1 MISTKGIT
9 LKFKKMIFYLSLIA
23 IMFLFFFVYY
33 KTKKTKSTNFEIS
46 FSVKFN
52 LLELEYETYWVEN
65 VKCTFYT
72 NTVEE
77 TDSTPNI
84 TSSNRPVFDGIIALS
99 RDFFNK
105 DNVKFGDLVYV
116 EEINKFFIVEDKMNS
131 KHQNSAD
138 IFTYVKDKKLLNKSL
153 KCKIKIFKFK
163 RE

>member
-1 MISTKGIT
+1 M
-9 LKFKKMIFYLSLIA
+9 KFKKILFRLFLIT
-23 IMFLFFFVYY
+23 IIFLFIFVYY
-33 KTKKTKSTNFEIS
+33 ETKKTNSTNNFDVS

-52 LLELEYETYWVEN
+52 LIELEYETYWVEN

-84 TSSNRPVFDGIIALS
+84 TASNRPVFDGIIALS
-99 RDFFNK
+99 RDFFSK

-116 EEINKFFIVEDKMNS
+116 EEINKFFIIEDKMNAR
-131 KHQNSAD
+131 HQNSAD

-163 RE
+163 RR